1 MLVCLDPL
9 VVKSCAKDNLSQLGI
24 TDEENKT
31 LYKHVEQLFSTYD
44 MKMFDLSNCIIHHN
58 GFVYD
63 LEGNVRRC
71 LSVPANIGNV
81 RNSSVKELWE
91 KSLVDKKQASREY
104 ECVKFVD
111 VFGKCPGRCFYSG
124 IHN

>member
-1 MLVCLDPL
+1 M
-9 VVKSCAKDNLSQLGI
+9 SFHNR
-24 TDEENKT
+24 N
-31 LYKHVEQLFSTYD
+31 LYKLVEQLFSTYD

-71 LSVPANIGNV
+71 LSVPSNIGNV
-81 RNSSVKELWE
+81 RDASVKELWN
-91 KSLVDKKQASREY
+91 KSLKDKKCATEKY
-104 ECVKFVD
+104 ENIKFVD
-111 VFGKCPGRCFYSG
+111 VFGKCPGRCFYTG